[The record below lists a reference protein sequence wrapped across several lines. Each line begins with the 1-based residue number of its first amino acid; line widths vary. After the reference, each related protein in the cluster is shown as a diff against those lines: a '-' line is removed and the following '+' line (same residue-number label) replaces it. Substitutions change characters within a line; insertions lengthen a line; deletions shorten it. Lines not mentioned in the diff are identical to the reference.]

1 MRSRRIVVCL
11 EKHAVSNYQEGSV
24 GQSVKPAD
32 NAAVAIA
39 RLRERLSRLSEA
51 SLRVNESLD
60 FDSVLQGILQSARL
74 LTEARYGVLTLLDDQ
89 GAVQD
94 YQSSGLTV
102 AETRQMWA
110 MPDMLRLFEYLG
122 RQEAPLRVPDLPS
135 HLRTL
140 GLPELRL
147 SPPIDPDIAFMA
159 VPVQHRNRM
168 VGHVFVAGKA
178 EGASFTQEDEE
189 TLVIFASQ
197 AALVIANARRHWE
210 EQRVRAELET
220 LVNTSPV
227 GAVVFDARAG
237 VPVFYNR
244 EALRIMDGL
253 RTADEPLER
262 FLEVLT
268 VRREDRQEFHLG
280 DLQVTEGAGPGQAVR
295 TEEIRLQV
303 PDGRQAVVLVNATP
317 IHSNKGGVVS
327 FVATLQDMTP
337 LATRI
342 HLRAG
347 FLTALSRQLREPLTS
362 IKGAAAALLDAGATL
377 DPAEAQQF
385 HHIIDGQTDHLQALI
400 GNLLDVVRIEAGTL
414 PVTPKPAD
422 VATLAA
428 RARSA
433 FADSGGRAA
442 VQLTLPMDLPRVLAD
457 PPRIVQV
464 LTHLLFS
471 TAARPPVDTAIQ
483 VDVAREGKHVA
494 IRVAD
499 NSVGMPLEPLSRLFH
514 RNSHLGSGEE
524 YDGASLDMVICR
536 GIVEAHG
543 GRMWAESDRAGPG
556 TRFTFSLP
564 VAEEDAAH
572 LSTSMLQGLPILAM
586 ARNPQIL
593 EFLQDA
599 LVQTGYTPLTTSDPE
614 AAVHLATA
622 RKPLL
627 ALLDLDLLG
636 TDGFE
641 QVQDLPK
648 LIRVPV
654 IFVSTQGGDRAVAR
668 ALAAGGDDYLV
679 APFSPTELA
688 ARIQVVL
695 RRRQPTLAP
704 DPLPAT
710 QYVRGEL
717 TIDPARRQ
725 AFLAGQPLRLT
736 GIEYRLLAHLAAHAG
751 HLVTHDQL
759 MWHVWGLP
767 ATDGSGRLRTA
778 LKTLRRKLGDDASN
792 PTYIFNEPRFGY
804 RMAGSETQE
813 PPASEADL
821 PPAASAA

>member
-1 MRSRRIVVCL
+1 MVFVPATIRSSRTAMRTWKQCSVQR
-11 EKHAVSNYQEGSV
+11 QEGSEDR
-24 GQSVKPAD
+24 SVKPAD
-32 NAAVAIA
+32 DAAAESA

-51 SLRVNESLD
+51 SRRVNESLD
-60 FDSVLQGILQSARL
+60 FDSVLQGVLLSARL
-74 LTEARYGVLTLLDDQ
+74 LTEARYGVITLLDDQ

-94 YQSSGLTV
+94 FQSSGFTA
-102 AETRQMWA
+102 AEARQMWA
-110 MPDMLRLFEYLG
+110 MPDALRLFEYLD
-122 RQEAPLRVPDLPS
+122 RQETPLRVPDLPTY
-135 HLRTL
+135 LRTM
-140 GLPELRL
+140 GLPKL
-147 SPPIDPDIAFMA
+147 SAPLPVDSDIPFMA
-159 VPVQHRNRM
+159 VPVQHRNRP

-178 EGASFTQEDEE
+178 EGAPFTQEDEE

-197 AALVIANARRHWE
+197 AALVISSAHRHRE
-210 EQRVRAELET
+210 EQRVRAELDA
-220 LVNTSPV
+220 LVDTSPV
-227 GAVVFDARAG
+227 GTVVFDARAG
-237 VPVFYNR
+237 ALVSYNR
-244 EALRIMDGL
+244 EALRIMDSL

-262 FLEVLT
+262 LLEVLT
-268 VRREDRQEFHLG
+268 VRREDGHEFHFG
-280 DLQVTEGAGPGQAVR
+280 DLRVTEAVR

-317 IHSNKGGVVS
+317 IHSDEGAIVS
-327 FVATLQDMTP
+327 FVATLQDITP

-342 HLRAG
+342 RLRAG

-362 IKGAAAALLDAGATL
+362 IKGAAAALLNAGAAL

-385 HHIIDGQTDHLQALI
+385 HHIIDGQTDHLQTLI
-400 GNLLDVVRIEAGTL
+400 GNLLDVAHIEAGMLSVTL
-414 PVTPKPAD
+414 EPAD

-428 RARSA
+428 RAQRA
-433 FADSGGRAA
+433 FAGGGGRAA

-471 TAARPPVDTAIQ
+471 TAARPPTDAAIQ
-483 VDVAREGKHVA
+483 VDVAHEGMYVA

-514 RNSHLGSGEE
+514 RHSYLDSDEE
-524 YDGASLDMVICR
+524 HDGASLDMAICR

-556 TRFTFSLP
+556 MRFTFSLP
-564 VAEEDAAH
+564 VVEEDAAR
-572 LSTSMLQGLPILAM
+572 LATSTPQGLPIMAM
-586 ARNPQIL
+586 TRNPHIL
-593 EFLQDA
+593 THLQDA
-599 LVQTGYTPLTTSDPE
+599 LAQTGYTPLTTGDPE
-614 AAVHLATA
+614 AAVRLATV

-627 ALLDLDLLG
+627 ALIDLDLLG

-641 QVQDLPK
+641 QVRDLPE
-648 LIRVPV
+648 LARVPV
-654 IFVSTQGGDRAVAR
+654 IFVSGQGGDRAVAQ
-668 ALAAGGDDYLV
+668 ALAAGGDDYLI

-695 RRRQPTLAP
+695 RRRQATPAP
-704 DPLPAT
+704 DPFPAA

-725 AFLAGQPLRLT
+725 VFLAGQPLRLT
-736 GIEYRLLAHLAAHAG
+736 GIEYRLLSHLAAHAG

-759 MWHVWGLP
+759 LWHVWGLP
-767 ATDGSGRLRTA
+767 AAGGSGRLRTA

-813 PPASEADL
+813 PPVPEADL
-821 PPAASAA
+821 PSGS

>member
-1 MRSRRIVVCL
+1 M
-11 EKHAVSNYQEGSV
+11 
-24 GQSVKPAD
+24 KPAD
-32 NAAVAIA
+32 DAAAEGA

-51 SLRVNESLD
+51 SRRVNESLD
-60 FDSVLQGILQSARL
+60 FDSVLQGVLLSARL
-74 LTEARYGVLTLLDDQ
+74 LTEARYGVITLLDDQ

-94 YQSSGLTV
+94 FQSSGFTA
-102 AETRQMWA
+102 AEARQMWA
-110 MPDMLRLFEYLG
+110 MPDALRLFEYLD

-135 HLRTL
+135 HLRTM
-140 GLPELRL
+140 GLPKL
-147 SPPIDPDIAFMA
+147 SAPLPVDSDIPFMA
-159 VPVQHRNRM
+159 VPVQHRNRP

-178 EGASFTQEDEE
+178 EGTPFTQEDEE
-189 TLVIFASQ
+189 TLIIFASQ
-197 AALVIANARRHWE
+197 AALVMANARRHRA

-227 GAVVFDARAG
+227 GTVVFDARAG
-237 VPVFYNR
+237 VPVSYNQ
-244 EALRIMDGL
+244 EALRILDGL
-253 RTADEPLER
+253 RTADEPLEQ
-262 FLEVLT
+262 LLKVLT
-268 VRREDRQEFHLG
+268 FRREDGQEFHLG
-280 DLQVTEGAGPGQAVR
+280 DLRLTEGASPGQAVR
-295 TEEIRLQV
+295 AEEIRLQV

-317 IHSNKGGVVS
+317 IFSDEGAIVS

-337 LATRI
+337 LSARI
-342 HLRAG
+342 RLKAG

-362 IKGAAAALLDAGATL
+362 IKGAATALLDARAAL

-385 HHIIDGQTDHLQALI
+385 HSIIDGQTDHLQALI
-400 GNLLDVVRIEAGTL
+400 NKLLDVARIETGML
-414 PVTPKPAD
+414 PVTPEPAD

-433 FADSGGRAA
+433 FVDGGGRAA

-471 TAARPPVDTAIQ
+471 TAARPPADAAIQ
-483 VDVAREGKHVA
+483 VDVAHEGMHVA

-514 RNSHLGSGEE
+514 QHSHLDSGEE
-524 YDGASLDMVICR
+524 YDGAGLDMAICR

-543 GRMWAESDRAGPG
+543 GRMWAESERAGPG
-556 TRFTFSLP
+556 MRFTFSLP
-564 VAEEDAAH
+564 VVEEDAVR
-572 LSTSMLQGLPILAM
+572 LSKSTPQGLPIMAM
-586 ARNPQIL
+586 TRNPHIL
-593 EFLQDA
+593 THLQDA
-599 LVQTGYTPLTTSDPE
+599 LAQTGYTPLTTGDPE
-614 AAVHLATA
+614 AAVRLATA

-641 QVQDLPK
+641 QVRDLPE
-648 LIRVPV
+648 LARVPV
-654 IFVSTQGGDRAVAR
+654 IFVSAQGGDRAVAR

-679 APFSPTELA
+679 APFSPTDLA

-695 RRRQPTLAP
+695 RRRQATPAP
-704 DPLPAT
+704 DPFPTA

-717 TIDPARRQ
+717 TIDPVRRQ
-725 AFLAGQPLRLT
+725 VFLAGQPLRLT
-736 GIEYRLLAHLAAHAG
+736 GIEYRLLSHLAAHAG

-759 MWHVWGLP
+759 LWHVWGLP
-767 ATDGSGRLRTA
+767 AAGGSGRLRTA

-813 PPASEADL
+813 PPVPETDL
-821 PPAASAA
+821 PSGS